1 MEPRQEMHSLIDELE
16 GIIND
21 AKPPLM
27 SNDSRRVVD
36 SEAIYAIIDD
46 MRTYFPQ
53 EFAYAKRVCKEQ
65 DEIIGTAQ
73 QQAQAIIADA
83 QQQAQILAG
92 DQEVVRLAQQ
102 QADAIREQAAQYE
115 RDTRYSAEEYV
126 DSLLSQLEDNLK
138 NLTGQVARVKQTLD
152 DNAERSSLAR

>member
-83 QQQAQILAG
+83 QQQA
-92 DQEVVRLAQQ
+92 
-102 QADAIREQAAQYE
+102 DAIREQAAQYE

-138 NLTGQVARVKQTLD
+138 NLTGQVTRVKQTLD

>member
-83 QQQAQILAG
+83 QQQALTIAG
-92 DQEVVRLAQQ
+92 EQEIVRLAQQ
-102 QADAIREQAAQYE
+102 QADDIRAQAQQYE
-115 RDTRYSAEEYV
+115 RDTRYAAEDYADQV
-126 DSLLSQLEDNLK
+126 FSHLEENLK
-138 NLTGQVARVKQTLD
+138 NLTSTVSRFKQTLD

>member
-73 QQAQAIIADA
+73 QQA
-83 QQQAQILAG
+83 
-92 DQEVVRLAQQ
+92 
-102 QADAIREQAAQYE
+102 DAIREQAAQYE

-138 NLTGQVARVKQTLD
+138 NLTGQVTRVKQTLD